1 VSVNSNVAALA
12 VRRSLL
18 NNTREMA
25 TSMQRLNTGVR
36 INSAA
41 DDAAGVSIA
50 ARMGSQIKSYG
61 MAIRNAGD
69 AISMLETA
77 EGGLGA
83 IADTLQRMRV
93 LATTAANGTTVTTD
107 RQALTDEVDQLKAE
121 INRIAGVVKF
131 NGISLLDG
139 TFTNAKFQ
147 VGAMGGE
154 TVTVGIQSAKATD
167 IGELNSVNVTVP
179 IVLTGP
185 AVPVAQTV
193 TLTVQGVTPQTFSL
207 GTFAPGAID
216 LAAAINASTSQ
227 THLTATPLANSVTT
241 TQTNTTATLNAL
253 EPPILATVNG
263 VGIDIPVTPI
273 NPALSSAQ
281 KDNALR
287 DNFITAF
294 NARKASGVG
303 ALQNIVATN
312 TGTGISLQNVT
323 PATIS
328 GQSASLP
335 SVPFVPASISGQAQS
350 FPSGVFAS
358 GNTTLTINGVNIAV
372 NTTDDAAANRSA
384 TVAAINAQTGTT
396 GVTAVNDGASGVR
409 LTSSSS
415 FTTAFVSSDATVDGT
430 NLTSAEA
437 AKALGLGALGQTA
450 NPSGVFNAGVTQ
462 FTINGTTISVNTTN
476 NATNN
481 RAAAVAAINAQ
492 TAVTG
497 VTAINDGATG
507 VRLTSAANI
516 TTAFVSTAA
525 NIDGTVLTAA
535 QAAKAFGLAN
545 FGTTATAGGNLTVS
559 YSGPTGSA
567 AANFGLPLTA
577 GTLNSIAGT
586 SSNSAGSYAALDP
599 YVEFSVNG
607 VSFEVN
613 VTNFSTSMTTAQRNA
628 ALRADFV
635 NAFTAKKALGPSAL
649 DGITASSTGTGV
661 DIRALDG
668 RTLTVL
674 YNSGPAGTS
683 AENFGVGTTPTYGQ
697 ASRVNINYIAPDGV
711 FGDITFSAST
721 GLVPPGLP
729 PSGITGTSVQDVD
742 LTDQFFANYAME
754 WIDAAI
760 EQVANYRANVG
771 SALNRFGMTISNLR
785 HTVENLE
792 ASRSRVRDT
801 DFATEYSSVAKK
813 RVLLES
819 GMTVLQKA
827 TYSPKNILQL
837 VDAAT
842 GR

>member
-1 VSVNSNVAALA
+1 MSVNSNVAALA
-12 VRRSLL
+12 VQRSLL
-18 NNTREMA
+18 NNTRELA

-50 ARMGSQIKSYG
+50 DRMESQIKSYG
-61 MAIRNAGD
+61 MAVRNAGD

-77 EGGLGA
+77 EGGLGS

-93 LATTAANGTTVTTD
+93 LATAAANGTTVTAD
-107 RQALTDEVDQLKAE
+107 RESLTGEVDQLKAE
-121 INRIAGVVKF
+121 INRIANVVKF

-139 TFTNAKFQ
+139 SFTNAKFQ
-147 VGAMGGE
+147 VGAMGGK
-154 TVTVGIQSAKATD
+154 TITVGIQSAKATD
-167 IGELNSVNVTVP
+167 IGEQNTINLNVP

-185 AVPVAQTV
+185 AVPVAQSV
-193 TLTVQGVTPQTFSL
+193 TLTVQGVTPQTFNL
-207 GTFAPGAID
+207 GTFAPGAIA
-216 LAAAINASTSQ
+216 LAAAINATTSVSN
-227 THLTATPLANSVTT
+227 LSATPLANSVTA
-241 TQTNTTATLNAL
+241 TQSNTTATLNAL

-358 GNTTLTINGVNIAV
+358 GNTTLSINGVNIVV

-430 NLTSAEA
+430 NLTGAEA
-437 AKALGLGALGQTA
+437 AKALGLGSLGQTA

-507 VRLTSAANI
+507 VRLTSAGNI

-535 QAAKAFGLAN
+535 QAAKAFGLGN
-545 FGTTATAGGNLTVS
+545 FGATANSGGNLSVS

-577 GTLNSIAGT
+577 GTPNFISGT
-586 SSNSAGSYAALDP
+586 SSNSASSYAAVDP

-635 NAFTAKKALGPSAL
+635 NAFECQESLGALGSRWHHRILNWNRRGYPCARWTNAHGAVQLRPSRHQCGKFWSRHDTYVRPSEPREHQLHCTRWRVRRHHLLGEHRPRPPSPTAERHYWHVRAGCGF
-649 DGITASSTGTGV
+649 DGPVLRQLRDGV
-661 DIRALDG
+661 DRCRHRAG
-668 RTLTVL
+668 RQL
-674 YNSGPAGTS
+674 
-683 AENFGVGTTPTYGQ
+683 
-697 ASRVNINYIAPDGV
+697 SRER
-711 FGDITFSAST
+711 
-721 GLVPPGLP
+721 GLSPQP
-729 PSGITGTSVQDVD
+729 
-742 LTDQFFANYAME
+742 
-754 WIDAAI
+754 
-760 EQVANYRANVG
+760 
-771 SALNRFGMTISNLR
+771 LR
-785 HTVENLE
+785 H
-792 ASRSRVRDT
+792 D
-801 DFATEYSSVAKK
+801 Y
-813 RVLLES
+813 
-819 GMTVLQKA
+819 LQ
-827 TYSPKNILQL
+827 PPPH
-837 VDAAT
+837 
-842 GR
+842 GGEP

>member
-1 VSVNSNVAALA
+1 
-12 VRRSLL
+12 
-18 NNTREMA
+18 
-25 TSMQRLNTGVR
+25 
-36 INSAA
+36 
-41 DDAAGVSIA
+41 
-50 ARMGSQIKSYG
+50 
-61 MAIRNAGD
+61 
-69 AISMLETA
+69 
-77 EGGLGA
+77 
-83 IADTLQRMRV
+83 
-93 LATTAANGTTVTTD
+93 
-107 RQALTDEVDQLKAE
+107 
-121 INRIAGVVKF
+121 
-131 NGISLLDG
+131 
-139 TFTNAKFQ
+139 
-147 VGAMGGE
+147 
-154 TVTVGIQSAKATD
+154 
-167 IGELNSVNVTVP
+167 
-179 IVLTGP
+179 
-185 AVPVAQTV
+185 
-193 TLTVQGVTPQTFSL
+193 
-207 GTFAPGAID
+207 
-216 LAAAINASTSQ
+216 
-227 THLTATPLANSVTT
+227 
-241 TQTNTTATLNAL
+241 
-253 EPPILATVNG
+253 
-263 VGIDIPVTPI
+263 
-273 NPALSSAQ
+273 
-281 KDNALR
+281 
-287 DNFITAF
+287 
-294 NARKASGVG
+294 
-303 ALQNIVATN
+303 
-312 TGTGISLQNVT
+312 
-323 PATIS
+323 
-328 GQSASLP
+328 
-335 SVPFVPASISGQAQS
+335 ISGQAQS

-358 GNTTLTINGVNIAV
+358 GNTTVSINGVNIVV
-372 NTTDDAAANRSA
+372 NTTNDAAANRSA

-430 NLTSAEA
+430 NLTGTEA

-507 VRLTSAANI
+507 VRLTSAANF

-545 FGTTATAGGNLTVS
+545 FGTTA
-559 YSGPTGSA
+559 
-567 AANFGLPLTA
+567 FGLPLTA
-577 GTLNSIAGT
+577 GTLNSISGT

-635 NAFTAKKALGPSAL
+635 NAFNAKKALGPSAL

-674 YNSGPAGTS
+674 YNSGPTGTS
-683 AENFGVGTTPTYGQ
+683 AANFGVGTTPSYGQ
-697 ASRVNINYIAPDGV
+697 ASRVNINYVAPDGV

-721 GLVPPGLP
+721 GLVPPVLP

-785 HTVENLE
+785 QTVENLE

-801 DFATEYSSVAKK
+801 DFAVEYSSVAKK

-819 GMTVLQKA
+819 GMSVLQTA
-827 TYSPKNILQL
+827 TASPKNILQVL
-837 VDAAT
+837 EAAT
-842 GR
+842 RR